1 MNNPNSGRVMASA
14 GMKKDGVV
22 RAFSRNNTGIC
33 DIVFYSILRDEYL
46 EQKAIS
52 SGAAGKN

>member
-1 MNNPNSGRVMASA
+1 
-14 GMKKDGVV
+14 MKKDGVV